1 MSDVPVSDVLDSEA
15 TASDGGAETL
25 PSGRQFTPLPAVP
38 GSVDRRMLEA
48 WCQWL
53 TAMASDAEAALAAA
67 FAYRDLDANAR
78 DTWLGALAQ
87 DADRLNVPKAA
98 LYAPLLAVESDSRRR
113 RRMLLAAGGD
123 LSEVA
128 PRGEAYALAGW
139 GKRGLRVAT
148 LVTPLYLDFVQ
159 VLACGYN
166 HQRGFD
172 WVRHDPIVDRRK
184 APTFNSIIEGVK
196 VEAASLNALID
207 DLAHA
212 VLAHQRAGRSPP
224 EALRVF
230 SDLFE
235 PRFNSTPV

>member
-1 MSDVPVSDVLDSEA
+1 
-15 TASDGGAETL
+15 
-25 PSGRQFTPLPAVP
+25 
-38 GSVDRRMLEA
+38 
-48 WCQWL
+48 
-53 TAMASDAEAALAAA
+53 
-67 FAYRDLDANAR
+67 
-78 DTWLGALAQ
+78 
-87 DADRLNVPKAA
+87 
-98 LYAPLLAVESDSRRR
+98 
-113 RRMLLAAGGD
+113 MLLAAGGD